1 MDIEYDHPVSCAVQC
16 ADILGEVPLWCNHSQ
31 KLWWV
36 DVRRPAL
43 QSFSPSTQ
51 EYSAI
56 RLHPDLV
63 TGSYALRSDG
73 SFLLATAAGLFLLD
87 PRSGKAAQRIA
98 HPEEGKPGMRLN
110 DGKCDRQGRFWVG
123 SMHDTLR
130 EPLGTLYRV
139 DPNHSVHTM
148 LTDFVLPNSLCWS
161 PDGHTLYFADTH
173 QQMVWQFDY
182 DTQYGEISNRR
193 VFKDWRGQVG
203 RPDGATV
210 DAEGFLW
217 TCMVAS
223 GHLVRQDPSGTIVR
237 TIQLPVTNPTCPCF
251 GGPELDTLYITSHS
265 QRFTHEEQVKE
276 PWAGAVLQLQVGVK
290 GIAEPRFKG

>member
-1 MDIEYDHPVSCAVQC
+1 MQIELDFPIECAVQC
-16 ADILGEVPLWCNHSQ
+16 ADILGEVPLWCDRTQ

-43 QSFSPSTQ
+43 QSYSPSTQ
-51 EYSAI
+51 HYQAI
-56 RLHPDLV
+56 RLHPDWV
-63 TGSYALRSDG
+63 TGSYAMRDDG
-73 SFLLATAAGLFLLD
+73 GFLLATSTGLYLFD
-87 PRSGKAAQRIA
+87 PDTFKAPLRIA
-98 HPEEGKPGMRLN
+98 HPEDGKPGMRLN

-139 DPNHSVHTM
+139 DANHSVHTM
-148 LTDFVLPNSLCWS
+148 LTDFVLPNSLSWS
-161 PDGHTLYFADTH
+161 PDGRTMYFADTH
-173 QQMVWQFDY
+173 HQMVWQFDY
-182 DTQYGEISNRR
+182 DTERGEISNRR
-193 VFKDWRGQVG
+193 VFKDWRDQLG

-223 GHLVRQDPSGTIVR
+223 GQLVRQDPSGKIAR
-237 TIQLPVTNPTCPCF
+237 IIQLPVTNPTCPCF
-251 GGPELDTLYITSHS
+251 GGPDLETLYITSHS

-276 PWAGAVLQLQVGVK
+276 PWAGALLQLNVGVR
-290 GIAEPRFKG
+290 GIAETRFKG

>member
-1 MDIEYDHPVSCAVQC
+1 MQIELDFPIECAVQC
-16 ADILGEVPLWCNHSQ
+16 EDILGEVPLWCDRTQ

-43 QSFSPSTQ
+43 QSYSPSTQ
-51 EYSAI
+51 HYQAI
-56 RLHPDLV
+56 RLHPDWV
-63 TGSYALRSDG
+63 TGSYAMRDDG
-73 SFLLATAAGLFLLD
+73 GFLLATSTGLYLFD
-87 PRSGKAAQRIA
+87 PDTFKAPHRIA
-98 HPEEGKPGMRLN
+98 HPEDGKPGMRLN

-139 DPNHSVHTM
+139 DANHSVHTM
-148 LTDFVLPNSLCWS
+148 LTDFVLPNSLSWS
-161 PDGHTLYFADTH
+161 PDGRTMYFADTH
-173 QQMVWQFDY
+173 HQMVWQFDY
-182 DTQYGEISNRR
+182 DTERGEISNRR
-193 VFKDWRGQVG
+193 VFKDWRDQLG

-223 GHLVRQDPSGTIVR
+223 GQLVRQDPSGKIAR
-237 TIQLPVTNPTCPCF
+237 IIQLPVTNPTCPCF
-251 GGPELDTLYITSHS
+251 GGPDLETLYITSHS

-276 PWAGAVLQLQVGVK
+276 PWAGALLQLNVGVR
-290 GIAEPRFKG
+290 GIAETRFKG